1 MAFAATPSP
10 PLRGLAAAG
19 VRAARGATRAAAV
32 PPSRS
37 TPTAR
42 LGGCPGVGGP
52 QRGRFPRP
60 SRGPDRGVWL
70 AGGRAPSR
78 RRAAMATAAAGGGG
92 GADGADDAKPV
103 GWSTVLSSPA
113 PPASADGAA
122 APPPDSARAAH
133 ILTPTE
139 AAADAAWASVTAG
152 EPWAAVA
159 AATSTCPSGS
169 AGGDLGWFRRG
180 AMVPAFEAV
189 AFGQPVGAVVKVRTA
204 FGWHLVRVT
213 GARAGVASASVRQ
226 LAARLA
232 APGPPPQLID
242 VREAGEL
249 EAAALPAATHVPM
262 SELSGGGGS
271 AALATLEAMDKDA
284 ETYVLCHH
292 GIRSRSVADALVR
305 GGWARVIN
313 VEGGIHAY
321 ATEVDPSVGTY

>member
-1 MAFAATPSP
+1 M
-10 PLRGLAAAG
+10 
-19 VRAARGATRAAAV
+19 
-32 PPSRS
+32 
-37 TPTAR
+37 
-42 LGGCPGVGGP
+42 
-52 QRGRFPRP
+52 
-60 SRGPDRGVWL
+60 
-70 AGGRAPSR
+70 
-78 RRAAMATAAAGGGG
+78 
-92 GADGADDAKPV
+92 
-103 GWSTVLSSPA
+103 
-113 PPASADGAA
+113 
-122 APPPDSARAAH
+122 
-133 ILTPTE
+133 
-139 AAADAAWASVTAG
+139 TAG

-262 SELSGGGGS
+262 SELSGGGGG